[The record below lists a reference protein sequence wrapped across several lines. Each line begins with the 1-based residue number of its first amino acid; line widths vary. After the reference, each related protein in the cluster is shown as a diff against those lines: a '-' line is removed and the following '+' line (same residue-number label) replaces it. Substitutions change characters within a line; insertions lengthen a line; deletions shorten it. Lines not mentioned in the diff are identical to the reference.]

1 MKKIGLV
8 ALIVLALNFLAVAG
22 GVGWL
27 VGAGKLDKDKARDIG
42 KVLFPDPPAPAT
54 QPAKDARDPATT
66 QPMLRFDELLQRQ
79 TGKTAAEQVAFLR
92 ETFDTMSA
100 SLDRQRREL
109 FDLKRQVD
117 FAQAQVS
124 KDRTAIEA
132 RAKSLDDR
140 EQRQRAQDADEGFQK
155 TLDVYNTMDIGQVKD
170 LFMKL
175 DEQTVVRY
183 LQAMEPRR
191 ASRIVKEFTTPEEL
205 SKAQSLLESMRK
217 NDALPEAKNA
227 SSDRP
232 SQASSK

>member
-1 MKKIGLV
+1 MKKLGLV

-27 VGAGKLDKDKARDIG
+27 VGSGKLDKDKVREIG
-42 KVLFPDPPAPAT
+42 KVLFPAPPAPAT

-66 QPMLRFDELLQRQ
+66 QPMLRFDELLERQ

-92 ETFDTMSA
+92 ETFDSMSA
-100 SLDRQRREL
+100 TLDRQRREL
-109 FDLKRQVD
+109 LDLKRQVD
-117 FAQAQVS
+117 FAQDQVS
-124 KDRTAIEA
+124 KDRTAIET

-140 EQRQRAQDADEGFQK
+140 EQRQRTQDADEGFQK
-155 TLDVYNTMDIGQVKD
+155 TLDVYNAMDVGQVKD

-175 DEQTVVRY
+175 DERTVVRY

-205 SKAQSLLESMRK
+205 SRAQSLLETMRK
-217 NDALPEAKNA
+217 NDALPEAKSA

-232 SQASSK
+232 PQASSK